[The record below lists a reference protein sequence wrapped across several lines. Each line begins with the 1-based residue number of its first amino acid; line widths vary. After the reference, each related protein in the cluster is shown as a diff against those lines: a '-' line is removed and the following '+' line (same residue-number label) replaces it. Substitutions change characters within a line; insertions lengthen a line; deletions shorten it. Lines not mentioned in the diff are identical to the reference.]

1 MFKNIPFERVQW
13 ITSSFLIITLAL
25 TLTAVPLYL
34 ILVSTGTWFMW
45 GLFLFYT
52 AATGISITLGYHRLF
67 SHLAFKA
74 KAPVKWF
81 VLLFGAAAWE
91 NSVITWCSEHRRHH
105 KHVDHD
111 DDPYNINLGFW
122 WAHMGWLMFKLKP
135 DEPIDNV
142 KDLQK
147 DSAILWQD
155 KYIHLVAAFM
165 GFILPT
171 LICGLYYGSWAGALG
186 GFLIVGVLRTVIVQ
200 HATFFINSA
209 CHYIGSQPYS
219 SAHSARDSWLM
230 AIFTFGEGYHNYHHE
245 FQHDYR
251 NGVKAWQIDPTKW
264 TIWLLSKVGM
274 TSNLRRV
281 SEAKILLAEI
291 QQARSRIQKGLD
303 YCGGEQFTES
313 ARLKLQAS
321 IDALHHAQEQL
332 SARYDDVQ
340 KAVKDKVE
348 FSKGRVIVWRREI
361 QDALSHLDEILEFDL
376 VPRAV

>member
-13 ITSSFLIITLAL
+13 ITSSFLIGTLAL
-25 TLTAVPLYL
+25 AVTAVPLYL
-34 ILVSTGTWFMW
+34 ILVSTGTWFLW
-45 GLFLFYT
+45 ALFFFYT
-52 AATGISITLGYHRLF
+52 AATGLSITLGYHRLF

-74 KAPVKWF
+74 KRPVKWF
-81 VLLFGAAAWE
+81 VILFGAAAWE
-91 NSVITWCSEHRRHH
+91 NSVITWSSEHRRHH

-135 DEPIDNV
+135 EAPIDNV
-142 KDLQK
+142 KDLEK
-147 DSAILWQD
+147 DPALVWQH
-155 KYIHLVAAFM
+155 KYIHFIAAFM
-165 GFILPT
+165 GFVLPT
-171 LICGLYYGSWAGALG
+171 LICGLYYGSWMGALG

-219 SAHSARDSWLM
+219 STHSARDSWLM

-251 NGVKAWQIDPTKW
+251 NGVKPWQIDPTKW

-274 TSNLRRV
+274 TSDLRRV

-291 QQARSRIQKGLD
+291 QQARSRIQQGLD
-303 YCGGEQFTES
+303 YCGGDQFTEA

-321 IDALHHAQEQL
+321 IDALHHAQEEL
-332 SARYDDVQ
+332 AARYDHLQTV
-340 KAVKDKVE
+340 VKDRVE
-348 FSKGRVIVWRREI
+348 FSKGRVAVWRRELRE
-361 QDALSHLDEILEFDL
+361 AMTHLDEILEFDL